1 MFAQGLLRNIMKR
14 TLFSALGSLLVSVS
28 PVFAGTLT
36 IDKARSRIKVDA
48 KATGHSFAGTL
59 SDFTA
64 KVSGDDATLAPGSV
78 DLGWK
83 FADLK
88 TEDEKRDKE
97 MIKWLGGGSPEGSFK
112 FIKTWTDKGQTYAQG
127 TLRIHG
133 ISKVIAFPYTAKK
146 EGKEVTID
154 GTAALDYQ
162 DFGLPI
168 IRAMAVMTVNPK
180 LSVNFHLVGEA
191 K

>member
-1 MFAQGLLRNIMKR
+1 MIVQGLLRNTMNR
-14 TLFSALGSLLVSVS
+14 TLCSAACSLLALISS
-28 PVFAGTLT
+28 AAAGTLE
-36 IDKARSRIKVDA
+36 IDKAKSHIKVDA

-64 KVSGDDATLAPGSV
+64 KVTGDDATLAPTAV

-83 FADLK
+83 FSDLK
-88 TEDEKRDKE
+88 TQDDKRDKE
-97 MIKWLGGGSPEGSFK
+97 MMKWLGGANPEGSFK

-127 TLRIHG
+127 TLKIHG
-133 ISKVIAFPYTAKK
+133 ISKTIGFPYTAKK
-146 EGKEVTID
+146 EGKVVTID

-162 DFGLPI
+162 DFGLPL

-180 LSVNFHLVGEA
+180 LTVSFHLVGEA

>member
-1 MFAQGLLRNIMKR
+1 MQGLLRNIMNR
-14 TLFSALGSLLVSVS
+14 TFCFAACCLLALITSA
-28 PVFAGTLT
+28 PAGTLA
-36 IDKARSRIKVDA
+36 IDKAKSHIKVDA

-64 KVSGDDATLAPGSV
+64 KVSGDDATLAPTAV

-83 FADLK
+83 FSDLK
-88 TEDEKRDKE
+88 TQDDKRDKE
-97 MIKWLGGGSPEGSFK
+97 MMKWLGGGNPEGSFK

-127 TLRIHG
+127 TLKIHG
-133 ISKVIAFPYTAKK
+133 ISKTIGFPYTAKK
-146 EGKEVTID
+146 EGNVVTID

-162 DFGLPI
+162 DFGLPL

-180 LSVNFHLVGEA
+180 LTVSFHLVGEA

>member
-1 MFAQGLLRNIMKR
+1 MTR
-14 TLFSALGSLLVSVS
+14 SLLSTACSLLLCAS
-28 PVFAGTLT
+28 PAFAGDLA
-36 IDKARSRIKVDA
+36 IDKAKSHIKVDA

-64 KVSGDDATLAPGSV
+64 KVSGDESSLAPSAV

-83 FADLK
+83 FSDLK
-88 TEDEKRDKE
+88 TQDEKRDKE
-97 MIKWLGGGSPEGSFK
+97 MIQWLGGGTPEGSFK

-127 TLRIHG
+127 TLKIHG
-133 ISKVIAFPYTAKK
+133 VSKVIAFPYTAKK
-146 EGKEVTID
+146 EGKVVTID

-180 LSVNFHLVGEA
+180 LSVSFHLVGES

>member
-1 MFAQGLLRNIMKR
+1 MNR
-14 TLFSALGSLLVSVS
+14 TTRAATCCLLVLITSAA
-28 PVFAGTLT
+28 AGTLA
-36 IDKARSRIKVDA
+36 IDKGKSRIKVDA

-64 KVSGDDATLAPGSV
+64 KVSGDDATLAPSAV

-97 MIKWLGGGSPEGSFK
+97 MMKWLGGGNPEGSFK

-127 TLRIHG
+127 TLKIHG
-133 ISKVIAFPYTAKK
+133 ISKTIGFPYTAKK
-146 EGKEVTID
+146 DGKIVTID

-162 DFGLPI
+162 DFGLPL
-168 IRAMAVMTVNPK
+168 IRAVAVMTVNPK
-180 LSVNFHLVGEA
+180 LTVSFHLVGEA

>member
-1 MFAQGLLRNIMKR
+1 MNRTFRSAACCLL
-14 TLFSALGSLLVSVS
+14 ALIA
-28 PVFAGTLT
+28 PVAAGTLA
-36 IDKARSRIKVDA
+36 IDKTKSYIKVDA

-64 KVSGDDATLAPGSV
+64 KVSGEDATLAPTAV

-88 TEDEKRDKE
+88 TQDEKRDTE
-97 MIKWLGGGSPEGSFK
+97 MIKWLGGGNPEGSFK

-127 TLRIHG
+127 TLKIQG
-133 ISKVIAFPYTAKK
+133 ISKTIGFPYTAKK
-146 EGKEVTID
+146 EGKVLTID

-168 IRAMAVMTVNPK
+168 VRAMAVMTVNPK
-180 LSVNFHLVGEA
+180 LTVSFHLVGEA